1 MENLQGQETANRRPR
16 RFNAKGRRNGLEVG
30 VGALVS
36 RADSFSTRK
45 TPGGLRPRRSVVV
58 GSLTLLVSGLVIT
71 ATAIPVSANPGTTRL
86 VSRATSISTAR
97 TSTAAPRVAPSGAL
111 VSYSPASTK
120 SGVRRATRSTSR
132 HRRNQQN
139 VAPTTT
145 TTAVNSFSPI
155 PTTKLGPTTTTSVA
169 PTTTT
174 SLAPTTTT
182 ALAPTTTTAL
192 APTTTTTSPPAVVAS
207 AFPTGV
213 ADNSEPSGYAPPGS
227 NAFAG
232 YTQIYTSDFS
242 GSSLPAGWGAYS
254 GTPGG
259 DPGGQFG
266 GNAHVAVGGG
276 LLQLNTFLDPAY
288 NNEWVTGG
296 LCQCGLSQTYGAYF
310 VRSRVTG
317 AGPTGVELLWPVAN
331 VWPPEI
337 DFNETNGSM
346 SATTATNIW
355 AASSTTRSQVQVKL
369 SVNMTQWHTWGVI
382 WTPTSITYTMDGQ
395 VWGTFTNASQIPN
408 QPMTLD
414 LQQQTWCSS
423 GWACPTSPQSM
434 QVDWVTE
441 YRPS

>member
-36 RADSFSTRK
+36 GADSFSTRK
-45 TPGGLRPRRSVVV
+45 APGGVRPRRSVVV

-139 VAPTTT
+139 V
-145 TTAVNSFSPI
+145 
-155 PTTKLGPTTTTSVA
+155 
-169 PTTTT
+169 
-174 SLAPTTTT
+174 
-182 ALAPTTTTAL
+182 APTTTTAL